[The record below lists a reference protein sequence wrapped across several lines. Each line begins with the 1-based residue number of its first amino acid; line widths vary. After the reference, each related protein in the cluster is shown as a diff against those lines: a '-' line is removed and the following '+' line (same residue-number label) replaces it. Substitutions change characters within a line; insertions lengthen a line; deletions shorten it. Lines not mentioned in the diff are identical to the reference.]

1 MKEWAVPVRLQSL
14 EGSGKFIGAS
24 AVQGRKIYKHAVTKS
39 STLLIRP
46 TMLDPV
52 FTIDSSKKAASTGS
66 TKIKYR
72 FVCSLT
78 PAWGDWTDYTTV
90 VADDKLEAYGEH
102 TDGTNNSLTI
112 TAEHKGV
119 GMAYE
124 NVTYTFYTSLGRSAI
139 PTQAEFDKY
148 ALENKLYVDTML
160 PFITERNE
168 NGIDSAV
175 CLMCEV
181 DLEGSGY

>member
-1 MKEWAVPVRLQSL
+1 
-14 EGSGKFIGAS
+14 
-24 AVQGRKIYKHAVTKS
+24 
-39 STLLIRP
+39 
-46 TMLDPV
+46 
-52 FTIDSSKKAASTGS
+52 
-66 TKIKYR
+66 
-72 FVCSLT
+72 
-78 PAWGDWTDYTTV
+78 
-90 VADDKLEAYGEH
+90 
-102 TDGTNNSLTI
+102 
-112 TAEHKGV
+112 
-119 GMAYE
+119 MAYE

-181 DLEGSGY
+181 DYLVAQAIITANLSKKSESLDGYSYTLDAGEKERIQDATFKTTAEKKRYWLGLFCEIYGGIK

>member
-1 MKEWAVPVRLQSL
+1 
-14 EGSGKFIGAS
+14 
-24 AVQGRKIYKHAVTKS
+24 
-39 STLLIRP
+39 
-46 TMLDPV
+46 
-52 FTIDSSKKAASTGS
+52 
-66 TKIKYR
+66 
-72 FVCSLT
+72 
-78 PAWGDWTDYTTV
+78 
-90 VADDKLEAYGEH
+90 
-102 TDGTNNSLTI
+102 
-112 TAEHKGV
+112 
-119 GMAYE
+119 MAYE

-181 DLEGSGY
+181 DYLEAQAINTANLSKKSESLDGYSYTLDSGEKERIQSANFKTTAEKKLYWLGLFCEIYGGVK